1 MCTGTRIFT
10 CHTDVMTDVVDQA
23 ASKQPDQVAI
33 IDLGSNTC
41 KLVLMTYHQDYSY
54 KQADE
59 LRQVVRLAEGMGDAN
74 ILRADAFERGIS
86 TLKNYRTYCRA
97 AGVTQIIATAT
108 SAVRDAK
115 NGDSFLAAARE
126 RADIDPVIL
135 SGEEEAFY
143 GVLAVANSLAVEDA
157 FIVDIGGGSA
167 QLSEMQGRTFTQG
180 QSWPIGALRMT
191 EQFLSSDPVK
201 KKELKAL
208 EKHVR
213 KQLETTPEHFADAKT
228 LVGMGGTI
236 RNLAKVQQ
244 KYDNYSLDLK
254 HNYFF
259 KKSDLEDVTEVLI
272 KASIAERR
280 DLSGLNSDRADII
293 LAGAIVIREIMAKS
307 SAEGLL
313 ISGQGVREGLFY
325 SRFVSRDGHLLTN
338 VREFSIVNLMRRY
351 YDNDAHN
358 YHVRLLALQ
367 LFDELTSVHGY
378 GTFERDLLAAAALI
392 HDIGMAVNYYDHHK
406 HGFYLAM
413 GTPIPGFNHREQVI
427 IGLLVRYHRKG
438 TPDDEGYGGLLE
450 DGDMARVER
459 LAALLRL
466 AEHLE
471 RSKAQRV
478 RGVRCHV
485 SDNYVQIEVLA
496 EDDVS
501 IELHEARA
509 RAELFEHAYDARVDI
524 VEGYA

>member
-1 MCTGTRIFT
+1 
-10 CHTDVMTDVVDQA
+10 MTDVIDDA
-23 ASKQPDQVAI
+23 PNTTHPEQVAI
-33 IDLGSNTC
+33 LDLGSNTC
-41 KLVLMTYHQDYSY
+41 KLVLMAYQPDYSY
-54 KQADE
+54 KQVDE

-74 ILRADAFERGIS
+74 ILRADAFERGII

-115 NGDSFLAAARE
+115 NGESFLAAARE

-143 GVLAVANSLAVEDA
+143 GVLAVANSLAVDDA

-167 QLSEMQGRTFTQG
+167 QLSEMQHRTFSQG

-191 EQFLSSDPVK
+191 EQFLTSDPVK

-236 RNLAKVQQ
+236 RNLAKMQQ
-244 KYDNYSLDLK
+244 KHDDYPLDLK
-254 HNYFF
+254 HNYLL
-259 KKSDLEDVTEVLI
+259 KRSDLEDITEVLA
-272 KASIAERR
+272 KASVSERR
-280 DLSGLNSDRADII
+280 DISGLNSDRADII
-293 LAGAIVIREIMAKS
+293 LAGAVVIREIMAKS

-325 SRFVSRDGHLLTN
+325 SRFVTQDGHLLAN

-351 YDNDAHN
+351 YENDPHN

-367 LFDELTSVHGY
+367 LFDELADLHGY
-378 GTFERDLLAAAALI
+378 SDFERDLLAAAALI
-392 HDIGMAVNYYDHHK
+392 HDIGMAVHYYDHHK
-406 HGFYLAM
+406 HGFYLTM
-413 GTPIPGFNHREQVI
+413 GAPIPGFNHREHVI

-438 TPDDEGYGGLLE
+438 TPDAEGYGGLLE
-450 DGDMARVER
+450 DGDMDRVAR

-485 SDNYVQIEVLA
+485 SDNYVQIEVIA
-496 EDDVS
+496 DGDVS

-509 RAELFEHAYDARVDI
+509 RAELFEQAYNARVDI

>member
-1 MCTGTRIFT
+1 
-10 CHTDVMTDVVDQA
+10 MTDVADA
-23 ASKQPDQVAI
+23 PHTTRPEQVAI

-41 KLVLMTYHQDYSY
+41 KLVLMAYYSDYSY
-54 KQADE
+54 KQVDE

-74 ILRADAFERGIS
+74 ILRADAFERGIN
-86 TLKNYRTYCRA
+86 TLKNYRTYCQA
-97 AGVTQIIATAT
+97 SGVTQIIATAT

-115 NGDSFLAAARE
+115 NGESFLAAARD

-135 SGEEEAFY
+135 SGEEEAYY
-143 GVLAVANSLAVEDA
+143 GVLAVANGLAVDDA

-167 QLSEMQGRTFTQG
+167 QLSEMRGRKFEQG

-191 EQFLSSDPVK
+191 EQFFHNDPVK
-201 KKELKAL
+201 KKEFKAL

-213 KQLETTPEHFADAKT
+213 KQLETIPEHFADAKM

-236 RNLAKVQQ
+236 RNLAKMQQ
-244 KYDNYSLDLK
+244 KYDDYPLDLK

-259 KKSDLEDVTEVLI
+259 KKEHIENVTEVLA
-272 KASIAERR
+272 KASVSERA
-280 DLSGLNSDRADII
+280 DISGLNSDRADII
-293 LAGAIVIREIMAKS
+293 LAGAVVIREIIAKS
-307 SAEGLL
+307 DADGLL

-325 SRFVSRDGHLLTN
+325 SRFVSDEDHLLKD

-351 YDNDAHN
+351 YDNAPHN
-358 YHVRLLALQ
+358 YHVRLLSLQ
-367 LFDELTSVHGY
+367 LFDELADLHGY
-378 GTFERDLLAAAALI
+378 GDFERDLLASAALI
-392 HDIGMAVNYYDHHK
+392 HDIGMAVHYYDHHK
-406 HGFYLAM
+406 HGFYLTM
-413 GTPIPGFNHREQVI
+413 GAPIPGFNHREQVI

-450 DGDMARVER
+450 DGDMDRVER

-485 SDNYVQIEVLA
+485 SDDYVQIEVIA
-496 EDDVS
+496 DGDVS

-509 RAELFEHAYDARVDI
+509 RAELFEDAYNARVDI